1 MHKYGIIGLYT
12 GLENS
17 DTKFQFN
24 RYDCMIKTYA
34 KNIIHRQ
41 TKSPGCLGRF
51 EGRKT
56 INQISTQYQ
65 IHPTQIHKWKTIAAD
80 GLPGLFS
87 QNDIKAKA
95 LAEKEKLIEEL
106 YKIIGQRETELSWLK
121 KKFNIF
127 NL

>member
-1 MHKYGIIGLYT
+1 MQKTSYT
-12 GLENS
+12 DKQKAQVALDALKGE
-17 DTKFQFN
+17 
-24 RYDCMIKTYA
+24 
-34 KNIIHRQ
+34 
-41 TKSPGCLGRF
+41 
-51 EGRKT
+51 KT

-87 QNDIKAKA
+87 QNDTKAKA

-106 YKIIGQRETELSWLK
+106 YKIIGQRETELNWLK

-127 NL
+127 NP